1 MVRCVCGVRKDD
13 GRPMIECEECKV
25 WQHTKCILGK
35 AAAKK
40 SLPDTF
46 MCKDCQHK
54 TVEQRAAAAKVP
66 NPPHLCSSARAAKS
80 ARQSFTLLDAL
91 QCPRSL
97 GRCVVRQCMFLVGQA
112 LRRCNALKGN
122 LVHIQGPVDRSVEVG
137 VAAEHKG
144 DPVGADVADA
154 DMADV
159 ADEAEDGVTPQ
170 KRKTSPQDVVSY
182 SCSY

>member
-1 MVRCVCGVRKDD
+1 
-13 GRPMIECEECKV
+13 
-25 WQHTKCILGK
+25 
-35 AAAKK
+35 
-40 SLPDTF
+40 
-46 MCKDCQHK
+46 
-54 TVEQRAAAAKVP
+54 
-66 NPPHLCSSARAAKS
+66 
-80 ARQSFTLLDAL
+80 
-91 QCPRSL
+91 
-97 GRCVVRQCMFLVGQA
+97 MFLVGQA